1 MVCSDCGFPPSLHAF
16 FLLAGWFVL
25 IKEATK
31 MEEPEED
38 GMVFLPGDFEDE
50 YKEDDEDAETEKH
63 P

>member
-1 MVCSDCGFPPSLHAF
+1 
-16 FLLAGWFVL
+16 
-25 IKEATK
+25 

>member
-1 MVCSDCGFPPSLHAF
+1 
-16 FLLAGWFVL
+16 LAGWFVL